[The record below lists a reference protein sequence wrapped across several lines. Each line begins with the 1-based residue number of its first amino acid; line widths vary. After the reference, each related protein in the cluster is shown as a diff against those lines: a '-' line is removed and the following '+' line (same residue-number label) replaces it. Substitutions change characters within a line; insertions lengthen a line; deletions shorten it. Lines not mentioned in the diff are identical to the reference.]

1 MSKASEDELAELHSI
16 VAKKLKRMVQDPDA
30 SAQDIA
36 QAIKF
41 LKDNSVT
48 ADIGHSNSLKELKEV
63 VDTKTLP
70 FPLSR
75 SN

>member
-1 MSKASEDELAELHSI
+1 MTKASEDELAELHAA
-16 VAKKLKRMVQDPDA
+16 VAKKLKAMLKDPEC

-41 LKDNSVT
+41 LKDNNIA
-48 ADIGHSNSLKELKEV
+48 ADIGYSKPLKDLKEV
-63 VDTKTLP
+63 VDTATLP